1 MIQTAEFKHFIR
13 NVDKVK
19 WVKFDFEAV
28 CGGEFASGIA
38 VFEANRGVCK
48 REES

>member
-1 MIQTAEFKHFIR
+1 MAEFKRFMW
-13 NVDKVK
+13 NVNKVK

-38 VFEANRGVCK
+38 VFEANYGVCK